1 LACYNLPV
9 IEFRILGPLEAVA
22 DGRSLALGGTK
33 QRGVLALLL
42 LEAGRVVS
50 TDRLIEALWSG
61 DPPATATAS
70 LQNFVSQLRKVLGAE
85 TIETRPPG
93 YLIRV
98 EAGQLD
104 LARAR
109 RLVDEA
115 RASDP
120 SRRARMLG
128 EALSLWRGEPL
139 AELAYESFAQAEIA
153 RLVELRLAL
162 IEERAEAELAVGRHS
177 ALVSDLEALVRE
189 HPLRERLRGQ
199 LMLALYRSG
208 RQADALAVY
217 RAGRTALVESL
228 GIEPSPLLQR
238 LHGSIL
244 RQEAPPPGEGT
255 TPGPEHFEELAAL
268 LLEGRVTVVIG
279 SEGEPLATELARRFG
294 LDAERPE
301 LARVSQ
307 AIATLNGSGPLYD
320 TLHAL
325 VAADGTPRPLHRF
338 LAALPAMLRG
348 RDAVHPLFVTTGY
361 ELALGQALEEAGE
374 VFDSVSYIAS
384 GRHRGSFCHVSPDGV
399 AAPIERPNANATE
412 LTPERRTVVLHLQ
425 GRLDASP
432 ERAWES
438 FAVTEDDFIHYGDI
452 AGRLPVALAARLR
465 RTHLL
470 LLGYTLSDW
479 TLRVVLERLW
489 GEEPLRYR
497 SWSVHAGPPP
507 LEREF
512 WRRRNVDVIDMTP
525 AAYIAELEQVVVG
538 RSE

>member
-1 LACYNLPV
+1 
-9 IEFRILGPLEAVA
+9 
-22 DGRSLALGGTK
+22 
-33 QRGVLALLL
+33 VLALLL

-217 RAGRTALVESL
+217 RAGRTAS
-228 GIEPSPLLQR
+228 
-238 LHGSIL
+238 
-244 RQEAPPPGEGT
+244 
-255 TPGPEHFEELAAL
+255 
-268 LLEGRVTVVIG
+268 RVSASSRVHCCNGCTDR
-279 SEGEPLATELARRFG
+279 SSARR
-294 LDAERPE
+294 
-301 LARVSQ
+301 
-307 AIATLNGSGPLYD
+307 
-320 TLHAL
+320 H
-325 VAADGTPRPLHRF
+325 
-338 LAALPAMLRG
+338 
-348 RDAVHPLFVTTGY
+348 
-361 ELALGQALEEAGE
+361 
-374 VFDSVSYIAS
+374 
-384 GRHRGSFCHVSPDGV
+384 
-399 AAPIERPNANATE
+399 
-412 LTPERRTVVLHLQ
+412 
-425 GRLDASP
+425 
-432 ERAWES
+432 
-438 FAVTEDDFIHYGDI
+438 
-452 AGRLPVALAARLR
+452 LR
-465 RTHLL
+465 RARARRPDRST
-470 LLGYTLSDW
+470 S
-479 TLRVVLERLW
+479 
-489 GEEPLRYR
+489 R
-497 SWSVHAGPPP
+497 SWPRCS
-507 LEREF
+507 
-512 WRRRNVDVIDMTP
+512 WRGGSRW
-525 AAYIAELEQVVVG
+525 
-538 RSE
+538 